1 MGEPQGRQYG
11 QIDIDSNRY
20 LAGPALPGRRLLAA
34 VRWDSVQ
41 ITDPGTGEIVAGYPR
56 IYGRSPSTLQDPE
69 LAMPVLAAKPGSWGE
84 SSIRPDF
91 PEDVRA
97 WLDEADSKRLAQSL
111 RSIGAACAA
120 AGFGNAVAA
129 ASRAVYGQINVY
141 GVTTKSERYKRSYW
155 TRTAAGNGIG
165 GRKAPVPYGS

>member
-1 MGEPQGRQYG
+1 M
-11 QIDIDSNRY
+11 
-20 LAGPALPGRRLLAA
+20 AA

-69 LAMPVLAAKPGSWGE
+69 LAMPVLAANPGSWRE

-129 ASRAVYGQINVY
+129 ASRAIADRPGSALDESTL
-141 GVTTKSERYKRSYW
+141 VTLALRARDADDGAITDDGPDL
-155 TRTAAGNGIG
+155 AGYDRFITGDG
-165 GRKAPVPYGS
+165 GKEAGR